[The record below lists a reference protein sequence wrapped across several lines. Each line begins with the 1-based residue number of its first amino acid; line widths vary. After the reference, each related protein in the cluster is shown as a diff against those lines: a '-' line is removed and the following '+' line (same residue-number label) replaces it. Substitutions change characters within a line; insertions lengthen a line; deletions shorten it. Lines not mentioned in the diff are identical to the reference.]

1 MKRIETA
8 LRESKDKYMKLH
20 DGYGDEPKRIGEYR
34 IEKACVDILLDIDK
48 IVNPVP
54 AKRKA
59 QQESE
64 YLQLKSQIEQ
74 KRKLEIETTVSNI
87 VAKSRTMQSNTHCT
101 WRNIL
106 PLVFEE
112 RNIKTQSEQDTF
124 VDLVIVEL
132 EDRQLGGDLV
142 GMMSPQDIQQ
152 LVQFDLQKSVHTNS
166 ELESEAEEAVE
177 EETKFTGEKAKLEIE
192 ANAELKNDIKKREP
206 ILQTTSTLSLT
217 PDTVEKIHHVLVRKK
232 MKVIYTNK

>member
-1 MKRIETA
+1 M
-8 LRESKDKYMKLH
+8 
-20 DGYGDEPKRIGEYR
+20 
-34 IEKACVDILLDIDK
+34 
-48 IVNPVP
+48 
-54 AKRKA
+54 
-59 QQESE
+59 
-64 YLQLKSQIEQ
+64 KSQIEH

-142 GMMSPQDIQQ
+142 GMMSPQDIQK
-152 LVQFDLQKSVHTNS
+152 LVQFDLQKSVQTNS
-166 ELESEAEEAVE
+166 EFESEAEEAEEAEEE